1 MSIRQDQA
9 QLIITIDSKES
20 VEYQKSV
27 ERSAELVRN
36 MKKLEVGTDEYN
48 AALREQI
55 EISKRLSGQDYSKLS
70 LKNLTDRKKALQDQ
84 IRILPQATAAELGL
98 EQELQRVNTALATNA
113 QRTRAVRQE
122 MSVATKSVGGF
133 ASFLKGA
140 LPSVIA
146 FFAVDR
152 IAGFVKGLI
161 SGASQMDAVQNRFET
176 VFGESTALVEAFAE
190 ESAISLG
197 LTVKEY
203 EKVAAATGDLLVP
216 MGFARRDAALLSKDV
231 IDLSAALAIWEG
243 GTRSTEEI
251 TQILNKALLGEREQL
266 KALGVSLSE
275 DDVKQRLRL
284 KGQEKLTGEA
294 LKQAKALATL
304 EIITENSADATTAFA
319 ERSESAAQTSAR
331 VTATLRNQYD
341 RFVELIQ
348 PALSLALVFSE
359 KLVGGFV
366 DFINTVTSGEKATG
380 RFSTAINFAA
390 GILKITGN
398 VISFVA
404 GEVVRWYEGIVLAI
418 KVAKELPI
426 IGNIVNAIASSFNFI
441 IVAVSNTTAT
451 LAGFKA
457 AFQQAFDNAADYVNS
472 AVTSLK
478 IFAAEAEL
486 ALTFDDA
493 EEERIRKRI
502 KLLENQ
508 KTYYAKAGKTVGQAY
523 VDAYNEQLQKEAINS
538 ELSKKKTGGVV
549 TGGTVTGGGTGGSS
563 EKSDAEKKAEKEAEK
578 LLKKKLE
585 LLAKVR
591 DALLAFN
598 PLNPEFAQGVLDL
611 RLKMLEDAADR
622 EQLVL
627 EESYLQGKISLE
639 QYELEKLRITSGNLA
654 TRIELLDAFGQTET
668 DKRRELNVALLK
680 VDSDLMAERAAQ
692 IADMENLALS
702 DVEQRFAERLISEE
716 EYNLSRLKVQLN
728 FYDEQLRMLEESEL
742 TNDEVYKKIQEERLK
757 TQIDYNN
764 QKIDNEKRTAALQE
778 AIQRDGVD
786 AAKDI
791 FSLGAELLGQDE
803 KARKKHATAIK
814 AFESSAILIN
824 ALSEISAIH
833 KKYAA
838 IPGGTIVA
846 IGQSIATA
854 VRAGIAIAKVNSQKF
869 AYGGTLRD
877 GGVFQGA
884 SHQYGGVKFSVG
896 GEINEAEGGETIIN
910 KRSSQVFARELDYI
924 NSYKGYGRRLFNDG
938 GIVRLPNTQPSLS
951 SGVINP
957 QQILSAPDGRLDM
970 LMGIVS
976 EMAAAVSSI
985 PGTIAGMNLKTHVVY
1000 SDLQGAQSTVDEIKR
1015 LASY

>member
-1 MSIRQDQA
+1 MANIRQDQA
-9 QLIITIDSKES
+9 QLIITIDAKES
-20 VEYQKSV
+20 AEYQKTLQNTAKGV
-27 ERSAELVRN
+27 QDI
-36 MKKLEVGTDEYN
+36 KKFTAGTKEYN
-48 AALREQI
+48 QALNEQAA
-55 EISKRLSGQDYSKLS
+55 ISRKLASSDFSKLS
-70 LKNLTDRKKALQDQ
+70 GKQLADRKSQLLFYQ
-84 IRILPQATAAELGL
+84 RTLPQVTFAEAGF
-98 EQELQRVNTALATNA
+98 ENELRKVNTALATNA
-113 QRTRAVRQE
+113 QRTRAVSTE
-122 MSVATKSVGGF
+122 MATTTKSVGGF
-133 ASFLKGA
+133 TSFLKGS
-140 LPSVIA
+140 LPAIAA

-190 ESAISLG
+190 ESAINLG

-319 ERSESAAQTSAR
+319 ERSESAAQVSGR
-331 VTATLRNQYD
+331 VAAKLRDQYD

-390 GILKITGN
+390 GILKIAGN

-404 GEVVRWYEGIVLAI
+404 GEVVRWYDSLVSAI
-418 KVAKELPI
+418 KVARELPI
-426 IGNIVNAIASSFNFI
+426 IGTIVNAIASSFNLI
-441 IVAVSNTTAT
+441 IAAVSNSTAT

-493 EEERIRKRI
+493 EEERLRKRI

-508 KTYYAKAGKTVGQAY
+508 KAYYAKAGKTVGQAY
-523 VDAYNEQLQKEAINS
+523 VDAYNEQLQKEAIES
-538 ELSKKKTGGVV
+538 ELSKKKTGKVV
-549 TGGTVTGGGTGGSS
+549 TGGTVTGAGGGDGGGGAKDKDKKQKKEDQFSDIPKSFIISS
-563 EKSDAEKKAEKEAEK
+563 TAQIELEK
-578 LLKKKLE
+578 
-585 LLAKVR
+585 
-591 DALLAFN
+591 
-598 PLNPEFAQGVLDL
+598 
-611 RLKMLEDAADR
+611 RLKAIDEAAKR
-622 EQLVL
+622 EQLIIQENYAKGL
-627 EESYLQGKISLE
+627 ISE
-639 QYELEKLRITSGNLA
+639 DEYNLEKLRITSASFANK
-654 TRIELLDAFGQTET
+654 IQLLDAAGQTET
-668 DKRRELNVALLK
+668 DKRRELNLELLN
-680 VDSDLMAERAAQ
+680 VDKELIQERANQISELSNADLNALEAQ
-692 IADMENLALS
+692 
-702 DVEQRFAERLISEE
+702 FANRLISEE
-716 EYNLSRLKVQLN
+716 EYFLQKQKIDIN
-728 FYDEQLRMLEESEL
+728 FYDEQLRLLAENGL
-742 TNDEVYKKIQEERLK
+742 TETEVYKKILEAKAKAQKDYNDGVLSNEAK
-757 TQIDYNN
+757 TQLLKE
-764 QKIDNEKRTAALQE
+764 Q
-778 AIQRDGVD
+778 IQSEGID
-786 AAKDI
+786 AAKDL
-791 FSLGAELLGQDE
+791 FSLGAELLSQDE

-814 AFESSAILIN
+814 AFESAAILIN

-838 IPGGTIVA
+838 IPGGTFVA
-846 IGQSIATA
+846 IAQSVATA
-854 VRAGIAIAKVNSQKF
+854 VRAGIAIAKVNAQQFFLGGKIKTVSGQLIQERPNINPLPGGDNVLIAAKPGEVMFNEPQQENLKRLAGPDIFRRLGIPGF
-869 AYGGTLRD
+869 AD
-877 GGVFQGA
+877 GGL
-884 SHQYGGVKFSVG
+884 
-896 GEINEAEGGETIIN
+896 I
-910 KRSSQVFARELDYI
+910 
-924 NSYKGYGRRLFNDG
+924 
-938 GIVRLPNTQPSLS
+938 PSLPRTTPTIS
-951 SGVINP
+951 PQVLSRNP
-957 QQILSAPDGRLDM
+957 APIAADNGRIDMLLDAVQQITR
-970 LMGIVS
+970 
-976 EMAAAVSSI
+976 SI
-985 PGTIAGMNLKTHVVY
+985 PEAISAMDLKTHVVY
-1000 SDLQGAQSTVDEIKR
+1000 TDFNKVQNTVNEIKR
-1015 LASY
+1015 ISSY

>member
-36 MKKLEVGTDEYN
+36 MKKLEEGTDEYN

-84 IRILPQATAAELGL
+84 IRILPQAQSAELGL
-98 EQELQRVNTALATNA
+98 ERELQRVNQALATNA
-113 QRTRAVRQE
+113 QRTRAVN
-122 MSVATKSVGGF
+122 SA
-133 ASFLKGA
+133 
-140 LPSVIA
+140 I
-146 FFAVDR
+146 
-152 IAGFVKGLI
+152 
-161 SGASQMDAVQNRFET
+161 
-176 VFGESTALVEAFAE
+176 VENSR
-190 ESAISLG
+190 SAISWRNIYAIGTGILIGAGAAVATITARFEKYSAVLKVALG
-197 LTVKEY
+197 SQEASDQAMKLVKET
-203 EKVAAATGDLLVP
+203 AADTTFTVDELTESYVKFANRGIKLTKAEMISLADLAASQGKSFLQLTEAILDAQTGE
-216 MGFARRDAALLSKDV
+216 F
-231 IDLSAALAIWEG
+231 E
-243 GTRSTEEI
+243 
-251 TQILNKALLGEREQL
+251 
-266 KALGVSLSE
+266 
-275 DDVKQRLRL
+275 RL
-284 KGQEKLTGEA
+284 KEFGIRGSKSGDQATLSFKGFNETVALTPAAMKDALISMGRLDGITGANAEQMTKLTGRYSNFQDTLDGLLNA
-294 LKQAKALATL
+294 AGGKASGFFGRTL
-304 EIITENSADATTAFA
+304 GVLTDYGKKLTELIAPTK
-319 ERSESAAQTSAR
+319 SAADQTR
-331 VTATLRNQYD
+331 
-341 RFVELIQ
+341 
-348 PALSLALVFSE
+348 SLQSE
-359 KLVGGFV
+359 F
-366 DFINTVTSGEKATG
+366 NTE
-380 RFSTAINFAA
+380 I
-390 GILKITGN
+390 GILKRLSPEAEGRKALIDKINVQYKDYLPNLIAESANLADIEKAQRGANKAFEEKLIYLAFEEELQKQLDKTKQAVKQLAGAELSRARAAQANSEFGSTGATGGQIAQQKAIAEN
-398 VISFVA
+398 FIGVIQTNA
-404 GEVVRWYEGIVLAI
+404 QAVVDSNQGAI
-418 KVAKELPI
+418 DELEKSYDTVAK
-426 IGNIVNAIASSFNFI
+426 
-441 IVAVSNTTAT
+441 
-451 LAGFKA
+451 
-457 AFQQAFDNAADYVNS
+457 
-472 AVTSLK
+472 
-478 IFAAEAEL
+478 
-486 ALTFDDA
+486 
-493 EEERIRKRI
+493 RI
-502 KLLENQ
+502 
-508 KTYYAKAGKTVGQAY
+508 
-523 VDAYNEQLQKEAINS
+523 
-538 ELSKKKTGGVV
+538 
-549 TGGTVTGGGTGGSS
+549 GSS
-563 EKSDAEKKAEKEAEK
+563 LDKIRDKFAKTTEAASPSSSSGSGESNEAKKAREKAEKDAAA

-585 LLAKVR
+585 LQIKER

-622 EQLVL
+622 EQLAL

-639 QYELEKLRITSGNLA
+639 QYEIEKLRITSANLA

-668 DKRRELNVALLK
+668 DKRRELNVELLK

-728 FYDEQLRMLEESEL
+728 FYDEQLRLLEESGL
-742 TNDEVYKKIQEERLK
+742 TETEVYKQILDDRLK
-757 TQIDYNN
+757 TQTDYNN

-985 PGTIAGMNLKTHVVY
+985 PGTIAGMDLKTHVVY